1 MKTLIGV
8 LAFIVSI
15 NFASG
20 GEVDVQFVEL
30 HKSGGVWY
38 FSVTLKH
45 DDSGWRHYA
54 NAWRIVDSS
63 GKILG
68 IRKLLHP
75 HVNEQPFTRTLGE
88 VKIPKNTKIIFVEAS
103 DLLHGW
109 SKRRVQIDLSIKKG
123 RNYKIK

>member
-88 VKIPKNTKIIFVEAS
+88 VKIPKNTKIIFTI
-103 DLLHGW
+103 LLSH
-109 SKRRVQIDLSIKKG
+109 
-123 RNYKIK
+123 